1 MILDIPD
8 NEIKETLENPD
19 KVDTLF
25 QIDTKIC
32 KLYLKNFDY
41 YYTLCITNSDSPEMQ
56 MNLKLPSKFAQEYV
70 NDLNTLLDKFLE
82 IVGIIGITDDNK
94 GKKIDFS
101 HKEKNLML
109 NPVTLRDTHFF
120 GCQHEDVTYC
130 FFGIQKSKH
139 AKMLTECEVRK

>member
-19 KVDTLF
+19 KVETLF
-25 QIDTKIC
+25 QRDTKIC

-41 YYTLCITNSDSPEMQ
+41 YYVLCITNSDSPEMQ
-56 MNLKLPSKFAQEYV
+56 MNLKLPSKFAQKYV
-70 NDLNTLLDKFLE
+70 NDLNTLFDKFLE
-82 IVGIIGITDDNK
+82 IVGISTISDESK
-94 GKKIDFS
+94 GKKIDLP
-101 HKEKNLML
+101 HKEKTIAL

-130 FFGIQKSKH
+130 FFGIQKSTH
-139 AKMLTECEVRK
+139 AKMLKEYEVRK